1 MCEGLIHIE
10 LVLSRSG
17 PMTVEVLTEAALAL
31 PPETRA
37 ELAETL
43 LHSLDETT
51 ADRYWQQWEAEIDQR
66 IAAFDRG
73 EMKSYSREE
82 LEQFLEAD
90 GPQ

>member
-1 MCEGLIHIE
+1 
-10 LVLSRSG
+10 
-17 PMTVEVLTEAALAL
+17 MTVEAITAAALAL

-51 ADRYWQQWEAEIDQR
+51 AAKYWNEWESEIEQR

-73 EMKSYSREE
+73 DMKTYSQEE
-82 LEQFLEAD
+82 LERFLEAD
-90 GPQ
+90 DPQ